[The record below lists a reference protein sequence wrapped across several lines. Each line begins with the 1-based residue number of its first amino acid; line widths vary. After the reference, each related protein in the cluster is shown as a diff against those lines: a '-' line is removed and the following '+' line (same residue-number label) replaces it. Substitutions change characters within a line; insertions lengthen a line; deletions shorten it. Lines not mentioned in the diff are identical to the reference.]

1 MFHGAQEPS
10 WPVEPYEFI
19 VWWHCGYPPSDA
31 ACGKGW
37 QKLNQEVGIGPDQLL
52 RVSQAK
58 LISALRPGGMVPEL
72 RAQRLKEVALRMKN
86 EFAGDLRAALNG
98 PISTA
103 RKKLKMFPGIADPGA
118 DRILLFGNL
127 SPIAA
132 VPSLLRH
139 SVIHTIAFAFR
150 AALNSHEDVRTIR
163 GNSSYGRD
171 ASKQQDSICAG
182 ISDTRKF
189 LEQFADIHNRSDK
202 GRAEVTGKLIFHS
215 GGDFFEPHRSSFR
228 DHTAG
233 A

>member
-72 RAQRLKEVALRMKN
+72 RAQRLKEVALRVKN

-132 VPSLLRH
+132 VPSNCVHVLLRIQNGPERKSY
-139 SVIHTIAFAFR
+139 SVNYRMAQQLIA
-150 AALNSHEDVRTIR
+150 
-163 GNSSYGRD
+163 
-171 ASKQQDSICAG
+171 
-182 ISDTRKF
+182 
-189 LEQFADIHNRSDK
+189 
-202 GRAEVTGKLIFHS
+202 AEVPEKFDARTRAYLLLKRHGQEVCKSSKPRCEACPLSGRCAFFAGNRGAKGNNSRGKK
-215 GGDFFEPHRSSFR
+215 
-228 DHTAG
+228 AG
-233 A
+233 